1 MKEYFTKIIDDLG
14 LSQTDR
20 IPTAEEWSHIRTAMF
35 SAPAPVSQMEAIL
48 EQQNKALAAAVEDA
62 QAAAKTKADFLA
74 NMSHEIRTPMNGIV
88 GMTELL
94 LETQLND
101 EQKDYVDTI
110 QNSGDALLTIINDIL
125 DFSKIDAG
133 KLEIENID
141 FDLRRTTEEAVDI
154 LAKTAHEKGLRIATL
169 ISGDVPRM
177 VCGDPGRLRQ
187 VLTNLLSNAIKFTN
201 EGEVLINVHRSQISG
216 AHSIIKFEVTDSG
229 IGIAPQQQEKL
240 FHAFTQADTS
250 TTRKYGGTGLGLS
263 ICRRLVGMMDGQISV
278 ESTQGEGSTF
288 SFTVKVTHCE
298 DLVDE
303 NEQLLTSL
311 GARRALVVDGHMTTQ
326 KVLSQQLG
334 DWNIGV
340 SCASDGTEALRL
352 LEDSVSQNNLYDVCL
367 IDVDLADMSG
377 IDFARKLMAD
387 RRFDSMRRIVMTAI
401 GQRGDSRLAKEVGA
415 SAYLTK
421 PIRRSHL
428 IECIRTVSATRHTIP
443 IQYPT
448 DTSAFV
454 TRHSIEDK
462 LFQSKSRILVV
473 DDTAINQ
480 TLAVKHLERLGFG
493 VDVASNGQEAID
505 AHRIHRYPIILMDC
519 QMPIMDGYTATQK
532 IREMEGEG
540 RRSVIIAMTAHALES
555 DRDYCLSVGM
565 DDHLPKPIRREAL
578 KLTLD
583 KWKEENREQ
592 KKISI
597 LVSPPVEEDG
607 VLEERVVESLLEL
620 DDGEG
625 LIFAELVELFL
636 TEAPSYLAELDSAM
650 QTNNRNELGRI
661 AHKMKGCARNMG
673 AVTLAA
679 ACQVLEKCE
688 GLSQDVLDQEILSAK
703 TSFTQA
709 RNALTNRCNQTHA
722 A

>member
-1 MKEYFTKIIDDLG
+1 
-14 LSQTDR
+14 
-20 IPTAEEWSHIRTAMF
+20 
-35 SAPAPVSQMEAIL
+35 
-48 EQQNKALAAAVEDA
+48 
-62 QAAAKTKADFLA
+62 
-74 NMSHEIRTPMNGIV
+74 
-88 GMTELL
+88 
-94 LETQLND
+94 
-101 EQKDYVDTI
+101 
-110 QNSGDALLTIINDIL
+110 
-125 DFSKIDAG
+125 
-133 KLEIENID
+133 
-141 FDLRRTTEEAVDI
+141 
-154 LAKTAHEKGLRIATL
+154 
-169 ISGDVPRM
+169 M